1 MWFFLR
7 VLVVAPQGC
16 RTHAKAREPRAYSQ
30 KPLKIRGAPPPRTP
44 LRHPTPRRTV
54 RAVGTPGLSRGP
66 HDPRSDRPPQR
77 AQTARL
83 GAPARERACPAI
95 FQQPARGYG
104 LSAFGSRLQ
113 AVG

>member
-77 AQTARL
+77 AQTARTGGP
-83 GAPARERACPAI
+83 GARARLWRAEAAHA
-95 FQQPARGYG
+95 ARGET
-104 LSAFGSRLQ
+104 STEFSFRA
-113 AVG
+113 A